1 MACNLSE
8 GAGAYPI
15 LASSVYL
22 PIPRGFMGHDDQT
35 AETSLAYI
43 AYVEAWA
50 FSSSSAEVRLKHD
63 ASTGEI
69 KGTIAVVAMT
79 RIALGDQNLK
89 KRFLNTYTQNHKNL
103 S

>member
-1 MACNLSE
+1 MQAR
-8 GAGAYPI
+8 
-15 LASSVYL
+15 SVYL
-22 PIPRGFMGHDDQT
+22 PIPRGFMSHVDQT
-35 AETSLAYI
+35 SDTSLAYI

-50 FSSSSAEVRLKHD
+50 FCSSPAEVRLKHD

-79 RIALGDQNLK
+79 RIALGDPEFEQAFPEYAHAK
-89 KRFLNTYTQNHKNL
+89 

>member
-1 MACNLSE
+1 
-8 GAGAYPI
+8 
-15 LASSVYL
+15 
-22 PIPRGFMGHDDQT
+22 MGHDDQT

-79 RIALGDQNLK
+79 RIALGDPEFEEAFPEYVHAK
-89 KRFLNTYTQNHKNL
+89 